1 MKDSLSSEL
10 PPRPTTTIK
19 KDRTAIA
26 ITVAGAAEATQ
37 RYSTDGSILRAQ
49 KTQLLPFAPSFFLT
63 LGVLVALYSE
73 LTHHFE
79 CWRHRVELSFAPCR
93 PRVVAVVWPRWPPRS
108 SQSLPHVR
116 RRANLPSLVIYPRFI
131 AFISLFRLPS
141 RPFFPVFLR

>member
-10 PPRPTTTIK
+10 PPQPTTTIK

-37 RYSTDGSILRAQ
+37 RYSADGSILRVQ
-49 KTQLLPFAPSFFLT
+49 KTPLLPFATSFFLT

-79 CWRHRVELSFAPCR
+79 CWRHRVELSFAPCGPRGDHRSTGHSSR
-93 PRVVAVVWPRWPPRS
+93 PRQLTHNPAK
-108 SQSLPHVR
+108 LHI
-116 RRANLPSLVIYPRFI
+116 LVIYPRFI

-141 RPFFPVFLR
+141 LPFFPVFLR